1 MKAGVYRQVV
11 RVKIMST
18 NQLLEREDV
27 GGALREGR
35 PLRPA
40 RVYGVLYAQDNLIFR
55 ALDIPEPAPL
65 GREILKAAGAKPIED
80 FSLFAILPNGD
91 FDEVHLDQPFDLR
104 KRGAERFVGFDTDR
118 LYKFTLDGRQ
128 YEWGKPAIPGTALY
142 KLGEVAKG
150 NAVFLK
156 VHAEELRL
164 IKRGELVDLN
174 APGVEHFITAPKPK
188 TDYEIIVN
196 ARPRIV
202 HEEDVTFEQVVQLA
216 FPGPHG
222 PNITFSMTYRH
233 AASSPHAGELGA
245 GGVVEVK
252 HKGTIFNV
260 TKTDKS

>member
-1 MKAGVYRQVV
+1 MN
-11 RVKIMST
+11 T
-18 NQLLEREDV
+18 NQMLEREDV

-35 PLRPA
+35 PLRLA
-40 RVYGVLYAQDNLIFR
+40 RAYGVLYAQDNLKFR
-55 ALDIPEPAPL
+55 ALDLLEPAPL
-65 GREILKAAGAKPIED
+65 GRQILEAAGAKPIED

-91 FDEVHLDQPFDLR
+91 FEEVLLDQPFDLR

-128 YEWGKPAIPGTALY
+128 YEWGKPAIKGTELY
-142 KLGEVAKG
+142 KLGEVPKG
-150 NAVFLK
+150 RAVFLK
-156 VHAEELRL
+156 LHDGEPRL
-164 IKRGELVDLN
+164 ITREELVDLS
-174 APGVEHFITAPKPK
+174 APGVEHFVTGPKPV

-202 HEEDVTFEQVVQLA
+202 HDEDVTFEQVVELA

-233 AASSPHAGELGA
+233 AASKPHAGELGA